1 MSSTF
6 GSGVTVEQES
16 VFAYT
21 RVQIL
26 NSSYDH
32 PTDKNIIRAQLRL
45 YTDSSSK
52 FAWADLPVNTVYCV
66 KRSLDEI
73 MAEVK
78 IGYRDDKFVYE
89 EVRFPVGDDRNEWF
103 RLEPDED

>member
-6 GSGVTVEQES
+6 RSGVTIEQES

-26 NSSYDH
+26 DSSYDH
-32 PTDKNIIRAQLRL
+32 PTDKNIIRAQVRL
-45 YTDSSSK
+45 HTDSSSELV
-52 FAWADLPVNTVYCV
+52 WADLPVNTVYCV
-66 KRSLDEI
+66 RRSLDEI
-73 MAEVK
+73 LAEVK

-89 EVRFPVGDDRNEWF
+89 EVRFPVGDARNEWF
-103 RLEPDED
+103 QVEPIED